1 MQAINIRTTMR
12 SLNRQKQWISF
23 FTSIAFIFR
32 HVRLLGWSAL
42 LVAATGLFTWFG
54 YFEAIRFVDGLTGHF
69 FQTAPASAGIVGWLT
84 VKGWVILKYLFLM
97 ITRIAAFYLAFL
109 TAYCLTTPGYVFLSG
124 TTEHIYL
131 GRQDRQQTRLSPVT
145 LLVDLWEGIKIG
157 IVGLLVT
164 FVALVANFIPVIGQ
178 ALVFLI
184 YVFYSALMFI
194 DYPASNQR
202 WSLGQ
207 KINWVRKHYRR
218 AFRLGIFPALI
229 SLMPIINILFMALF
243 FPVFTVHTTLNFIA
257 VQNGQAPAKSL

>member
-1 MQAINIRTTMR
+1 MNEQQRR
-12 SLNRQKQWISF
+12 WIPF
-23 FTSIAFIFR
+23 FSSIAFIFC

-54 YFEAIRFVDGLTGHF
+54 YFEAIRLVDGLTGHF

-124 TTEHIYL
+124 TAEHIYF
-131 GRQDRQQTRLSPVT
+131 GRKGAQQNRLSPIS

-164 FVALVANFIPVIGQ
+164 VVALAVNFIPVVGQ

-194 DYPASNQR
+194 DYPASNKR

-207 KINWVRKHYRR
+207 KINWVKKHYRR

-229 SLMPIINILFMALF
+229 SLIPLINVLFMAVLF
-243 FPVFTVHTTLNFIA
+243 PLFTVHTTLNFIA
-257 VQNGQAPAKSL
+257 VQNGQVPDRSL

>member
-1 MQAINIRTTMR
+1 MR
-12 SLNRQKQWISF
+12 SLNRQKQWVSF

-42 LVAATGLFTWFG
+42 LIAATGLFTWFG

-69 FQTAPASAGIVGWLT
+69 FQTAPAAVGILGWLS

-124 TTEHIYL
+124 TAEHIYL
-131 GRQDRQQTRLSPVT
+131 GRKDRQQTRLSPVT

-164 FVALVANFIPVIGQ
+164 VIALVVNFIPVVGQ

-194 DYPASNQR
+194 DYPASNKR

-207 KINWVRKHYRR
+207 KMDWVRVNPGRS
-218 AFRLGIFPALI
+218 FRLGIFPALI
-229 SLMPIINILFMALF
+229 SLIPLINVLFMAVLF
-243 FPVFTVHTTLNFIA
+243 PLFTVHTTLNFIA
-257 VQNGQAPAKSL
+257 VQNGQVPDRSS